1 MTGVCRLGHVR
12 ACAFGRGGW
21 VVVVDIA
28 RGNKHLWSVGRGGS
42 GGRK

>member
-1 MTGVCRLGHVR
+1 MTGVYRLGHVCTR
-12 ACAFGRGGW
+12 LGGGGA
-21 VVVVDIA
+21 VEIA